1 MNLRDLQYLVAVADL
16 KHFGKAAETCFVSQ
30 PALSQ
35 QLQKLEVYLNVKL
48 FERTNKSV
56 LVTPIGEQ
64 IVEKARQLLQDAEA
78 IKTLAKTSQNPLAG
92 EFRLGAFPTLAP
104 YLLPTVIPNII
115 KKLPDLKLLLT
126 EEKTDVLINK
136 LIHGEL
142 DAAFIALPILNDK
155 LDYIKLFS
163 DPFLLA
169 VNEHHKLADKK
180 SITETDIQHQEL
192 LLLEDGHCLRN
203 QALTVCNLISSS
215 KHADFKATSL
225 ETLRQMVAAG
235 TGITLI
241 PKIAVQK
248 TKNIIYIPF
257 KKPEPKRDIAL
268 VFRKTTNRSACIKVI
283 SECIAERIH

>member
-16 KHFGKAAETCFVSQ
+16 KHFGKAAEKCFVSQ

-35 QLQKLEVYLNVKL
+35 QLQKLEAYLNIKL

-56 LVTPIGEQ
+56 IVTSIGEQ

-78 IKTLAKTSQNPLAG
+78 IKTLAETSQNPLAG

-104 YLLPTVIPNII
+104 YLFPSIIPKII

-126 EEKTDVLINK
+126 EEKTDALINK

-142 DAAFIALPILNDK
+142 DAAFIALPITNDK
-155 LDYIKLFS
+155 LDYIELFS
-163 DPFLLA
+163 DPFMLA
-169 VNEHHKLADKK
+169 VNKHHKLVDKK
-180 SITETDIQHQEL
+180 SITEADIQNQEL

-203 QALTVCNLISSS
+203 QALDVCSLMGSSE
-215 KHADFKATSL
+215 HADFKATSL

-241 PKIAVQK
+241 PKIAAQK
-248 TKNIIYIPF
+248 TKNIVYIPF
-257 KKPEPKRDIAL
+257 EKPEPKRNIAL
-268 VFRKTTNRSACIKVI
+268 VFRKTTNRLGCI
-283 SECIAERIH
+283 ETIAKIIH